1 MLHQLTIL
9 KRSLNMSKTPK
20 SIRTKAH
27 ILSEGLKLW
36 QETNGSFTKAALS
49 KRVELTRQAIDYH
62 FQDDVFDAIAAH
74 AVETG
79 CDAVVAQL
87 IVMRHPAVQGMTAAE
102 REDVYRRSFIEASPP
117 LHAV

>member
-1 MLHQLTIL
+1 MRVLLHQLTIL

-36 QETNGSFTKAALS
+36 QETSGFFDKADLAQA
-49 KRVELTRQAIDYH
+49 VGMTRQGVDYH
-62 FQDDVFDAIAAH
+62 FPKGVVDAIADH

-102 REDVYRRSFIEASPP
+102 REDVYRRSFTS
-117 LHAV
+117 